1 MIKVV
6 LVDDEPR
13 LRRAWETLF
22 ASQPDM
28 TLLAALPQ
36 ADTLA
41 QVIAEKAPHVVVVD
55 LTMPGIDP
63 LEAIRAI
70 ATSHPSVR
78 SVVYSAHSDTASLR
92 SAYDAGA
99 WGYLD
104 KLAAPSEM
112 FSVIRRVAGG
122 EAVFPVDFA
131 S

>member
-22 ASQPDM
+22 ASQADM
-28 TLLAALPQ
+28 ALLAALPQ
-36 ADTLA
+36 ADTLQ
-41 QVIAEKAPHVVVVD
+41 QVIAEGAPDVIVVD
-55 LTMPGIDP
+55 LTMPGMDP
-63 LEAIRAI
+63 LEAIRAV
-70 ATSHPSVR
+70 AASNPSVR
-78 SVVYSAHSDTASLR
+78 SVVYSAHSDMASLR

-112 FSVIRRVAGG
+112 FSVIRRVAAG
-122 EAVFPVDFA
+122 EAVFPADFA

>member
-36 ADTLA
+36 ADTLM
-41 QVIAEKAPHVVVVD
+41 QVIVEKAPDVVVVD

-70 ATSHPSVR
+70 ATTHPSVR
-78 SVVYSAHSDTASLR
+78 SVVYSAHSDLASLQ

-112 FSVIRRVAGG
+112 FSVIRRVANG
-122 EAVFPVDFA
+122 EAVFPANFA
-131 S
+131 G